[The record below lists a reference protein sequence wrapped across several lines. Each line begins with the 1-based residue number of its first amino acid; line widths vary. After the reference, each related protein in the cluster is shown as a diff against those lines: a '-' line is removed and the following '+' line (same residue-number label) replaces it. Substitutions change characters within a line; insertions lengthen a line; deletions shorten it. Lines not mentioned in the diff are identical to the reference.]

1 MVGSFE
7 VFRKY
12 QRSLLVLVAILA
24 MLAFFVL
31 PPFLQMGSS
40 TGGQDP
46 VAVSWKGGSL
56 READLERIVALRS
69 LVNRFLVESAE
80 AAGRDPSRMPLLPEG
95 EEQTV
100 QTLLLAQDAKANGI
114 AVSDRAINDFLGQW
128 TGNLVRQ
135 EQFDEILA
143 RLRLGP
149 LPLTQQD
156 LFEALRTELSARSM
170 LMLHQSALMADP
182 PGWQWD
188 AFRQLEQR
196 ATVEVVPVVVENFS
210 SQVPAPADAALR
222 AFFDKYK
229 EDLPQARS
237 ADPGFREPHRVQYE
251 YLVAKPGAFE
261 EEEAKGVTDATV
273 AEYYEKNKA
282 TMFRAKPAETKP
294 ADADEKKPETKPAD
308 EAKPEAKPEPKPEPK
323 PEAERKPAA
332 STMRMRVSQVSF
344 RQPSGDAAQPATAA
358 PETPAKTA
366 EGVAKEAV
374 KQVTPE
380 PAKADTAT
388 QAEVK
393 PAEVKAAADTAVKTS
408 AEPKAD
414 AAAKPGDANDEVKK
428 DAAAAEDPAQFE
440 PLEKVKDDIRK
451 RLARERADARIDAI
465 FNAVAG
471 DLGRYAEDYALWQAR
486 RPAGVEAP
494 RPPDAATIA
503 KTQGLESGRSE
514 PIAADAAFS
523 SGGIGGS
530 FEFVPDPTSRFG
542 IRQQRWLDQMF
553 GTGGLSL
560 RPIRSRDVEGNRY
573 LSWKTVDQPEFTP
586 TFEEAKPGVERA
598 WRIVE
603 GRGLARK
610 KAEEIARAA
619 EGKTEPLAA
628 IVAGTEAGK
637 PETGKLEAVTVG
649 PFSWLS
655 MGGMAMGGGAPV
667 LSQPEGLSMPGDDFM
682 RTVFALEPGR
692 TGVAFNEP
700 KTVCYVIR
708 LVSLE
713 PPAADLQERFV
724 SPRGERQRVGAVA
737 QRDAMRMFRDM
748 LEGLQK
754 RHGLEW
760 KRPIRIAGR

>member
-31 PPFLQMGSS
+31 PPFLQMGSP

-56 READLERIVALRS
+56 READLERSVALRS

-80 AAGRDPSRMPLLPEG
+80 AAGRDPARMPLLPEG

-100 QTLLLAQDAKANGI
+100 QTMLLAQDAKANGI

-222 AFFDKYK
+222 AFFDKYND
-229 EDLPQARS
+229 DLPQARS

-261 EEEAKGVTDATV
+261 EEEAKAVTDAAI

-294 ADADEKKPETKPAD
+294 ADADQKKPEDEKKPDAKPAD
-308 EAKPEAKPEPKPEPK
+308 EAK

-332 STMRMRVSQVSF
+332 STARTRVSQVSF
-344 RQPSGDAAQPATAA
+344 RQPSGDAAQQAPAAAAA
-358 PETPAKTA
+358 PAKA
-366 EGVAKEAV
+366 IENAAQEAV
-374 KQVTPE
+374 KQGNPE
-380 PAKADTAT
+380 AAKGDAAKPAEAK

-393 PAEVKAAADTAVKTS
+393 ADT
-408 AEPKAD
+408 
-414 AAAKPGDANDEVKK
+414 AAKPGDAKDDAKK
-428 DAAAAEDPAQFE
+428 DAAATEDPAQFE

-451 RLARERADARIDAI
+451 RLARERTDARIDAI

-494 RPPDAATIA
+494 RPPDTATIA

-514 PIAADAAFS
+514 PIAADAAFA

-628 IVAGTEAGK
+628 AVAALPPEAGK
-637 PETGKLEAVTVG
+637 FEPVTVG

-655 MGGMAMGGGAPV
+655 MGGMAMGGGGPV

-682 RTVFALEPGR
+682 RTVFSLEPGR
-692 TGVAFNEP
+692 TAVAFNEP

-708 LVSLE
+708 LVSME
-713 PPAADLQERFV
+713 PPVAELQERFA
-724 SPRGERQRVGAVA
+724 SPRGERQQIGAVA
-737 QRDAMRMFRDM
+737 QRDAVRTFRDM
-748 LEGLQK
+748 IEGLQK
-754 RHGLEW
+754 RYGLEW
-760 KRPIRIAGR
+760 KRPIRVAGR

>member
-1 MVGSFE
+1 
-7 VFRKY
+7 
-12 QRSLLVLVAILA
+12 
-24 MLAFFVL
+24 
-31 PPFLQMGSS
+31 
-40 TGGQDP
+40 
-46 VAVSWKGGSL
+46 VAVTWKGGSL
-56 READLERIVALRS
+56 READLERSVALRS
-69 LVNRFLVESAE
+69 LVNRFLAGAAE

-100 QTLLLAQDAKANGI
+100 QTTLLAQEAKANGI
-114 AVSDRAINDFLGQW
+114 VVSDRAINDFLGQW

-135 EQFDEILA
+135 EQFDEILS

-156 LFEALRTELSARSM
+156 LFEALRTELAARSM
-170 LMLHQSALMADP
+170 LMIHQSALMVDP

-188 AFRQLEQR
+188 SFRQLEQR
-196 ATVEVVPVVVENFS
+196 ATIEAVPVVVENFS

-229 EDLPQARS
+229 NDLPQARS

-261 EEEAKGVTDATV
+261 EEEAKAVTDAAI
-273 AEYYEKNKA
+273 AEFYEKNKA
-282 TMFRAKPAETKP
+282 TMFRAKPAASE
-294 ADADEKKPETKPAD
+294 EKKPEDTPKADAKPAD
-308 EAKPEAKPEPKPEPK
+308 EAK

-332 STMRMRVSQVSF
+332 SAARIRASQVSF
-344 RQPSGDAAQPATAA
+344 RQPSGDAAKAAEAKPVDAKPAESKAA
-358 PETPAKTA
+358 DPKAA
-366 EGVAKEAV
+366 EQTTAKEA
-374 KQVTPE
+374 PAAPAAGGE
-380 PAKADTAT
+380 AKAA
-388 QAEVK
+388 
-393 PAEVKAAADTAVKTS
+393 

-414 AAAKPGDANDEVKK
+414 ASAKK
-428 DAAAAEDPAQFE
+428 DEAAAEESAQFE

-494 RPPDAATIA
+494 RPPDTATIA
-503 KTQGLESGRSE
+503 KTQGLESGRSDL
-514 PIAADAAFS
+514 IAADSAFAA
-523 SGGIGGS
+523 GGIGGS

-553 GTGGLSL
+553 GTGSLSL
-560 RPIRSRDVEGNRY
+560 RPIRSRDVGGNRY
-573 LSWKTVDQPEFTP
+573 LSWKTVDEPEYTP
-586 TFEEAKPGVERA
+586 KFEDARAGVERA

-603 GRGLARK
+603 SRGLAQK

-628 IVAGTEAGK
+628 AVAALPPDAGK
-637 PETGKLEAVTVG
+637 FEAVTVG
-649 PFSWLS
+649 PFSWLTMTG
-655 MGGMAMGGGAPV
+655 MGMGGGGPV
-667 LSQPEGLSMPGDDFM
+667 LSQPEGLSMPGDAFM
-682 RTVFALEPGR
+682 RAVFSLEPGR

-708 LVSLE
+708 LVALE
-713 PPAADLQERFV
+713 PPAAELQERFA
-724 SPRGERQRVGAVA
+724 SPRGERQRIGAVA
-737 QRDAMRMFRDM
+737 QRDAVRTFRDM
-748 LEGLQK
+748 IEGLQK
-754 RHGLEW
+754 RYGLEW
-760 KRPIRIAGR
+760 KRPIRVDGR